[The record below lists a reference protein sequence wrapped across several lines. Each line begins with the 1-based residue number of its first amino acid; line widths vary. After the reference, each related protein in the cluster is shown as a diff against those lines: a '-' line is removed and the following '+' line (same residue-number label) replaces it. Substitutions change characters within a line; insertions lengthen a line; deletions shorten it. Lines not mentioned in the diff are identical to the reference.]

1 MSTVTE
7 STDEILEGVEDI
19 VDGVTQV
26 ARGFSGLA
34 LSGAFAIGAGVGGA
48 VAYFVTKRA
57 LETKYADKAA
67 EEISAAL
74 ENYRRKA
81 IALENEASKGTVEA
95 LIRERGYRDGDIES
109 PRGTTDA
116 PMAVEP
122 PTAVVEKAATEEE
135 SEEVT
140 RTPQVGRSEEV
151 TRRVFPDAP
160 THEWDDH
167 EERARRT
174 PMAPF
179 VIHLDE
185 RQGDPEAEITLTYFE
200 EDDVLCNERDEIL
213 DKAKR
218 DEMIGEENLNRFG
231 HGSNDV
237 NAVYIRNPVLEV
249 DFEVVRSP
257 NSYSEEVAGLIH
269 SYDAENELRH
279 SARRGGRRSLD
290 DD

>member
-7 STDEILEGVEDI
+7 STDEIVEGVEEI
-19 VDGVTQV
+19 FDGVAQV

-48 VAYFVTKRA
+48 IAYFITKRT
-57 LETKYADKAA
+57 LETKYANQAA

-81 IALENEASKGTVEA
+81 IALENDAAKGTVEE
-95 LIRERGYRDGDIES
+95 LIREKGYRGDEVEG
-109 PRGTTDA
+109 PRGGSVES

-122 PTAVVEKAATEEE
+122 PTAVVQAAN
-135 SEEVT
+135 SEEDEPAPEPKRGT
-140 RTPQVGRSEEV
+140 SQEV
-151 TRRVFPDAP
+151 TRRIFPDAP
-160 THEWDDH
+160 THEWDEH

-174 PMAPF
+174 PLEPF

-200 EDDVLCNERDEIL
+200 EDDVLCNARDEIL

-218 DEMIGEENLNRFG
+218 DEMIGEKNLNRFG

-237 NAVYIRNPVLEV
+237 NAVYIRNPVLEI

-269 SYDAENELRH
+269 SDDAEDELRH